1 MLFLVTVRAQD
12 RDVPVRVQ
20 VADDGTFRA
29 FTGKIEMGQGS
40 RTLLAQAFAE
50 ELRVPVE
57 RVQLVMGDTLL
68 CPDDGGTWSSLTA
81 PQTVPV
87 IRQAAAAVRA
97 ARTSGRGSSSSDDA
111 LTAPAAWQVLGAP
124 VRHVDSTAIVTGAK
138 KYPTDLR
145 PAGVLHASVV
155 RAPHH
160 RASLVSFD
168 AAAAE
173 KMPGV
178 RVIRDRDLLAVVAP
192 DVATARLAAAR
203 ITSEWKPDP
212 LTPPA
217 EWPELFKKNAVAP
230 VEQPK
235 ARYPPLLRRG
245 DVDAGLRAAV
255 RRKVSTYWLPPVAHV
270 PLEPRAAIAEWSG
283 GAVTIHCGVQAP
295 FLVRQEVAQALDV
308 AQSQVRII
316 AMDSGGA
323 FGGKQRGECEVEAA
337 RIARLAGAPIRLAW
351 TREEEFTCSYTRP
364 AALIEVES
372 GVDAEDRLVA
382 LRFANYNSG
391 AAGLASP
398 YDVPNEW
405 LGFYRTRSDVRQGS
419 YRALAATANAF
430 ARESHVNEWAADLKR
445 DPMDFR
451 LRHIADARLR
461 EVVERTAARF
471 GWGRAPSGNG
481 RGFGM
486 SCTIE
491 KDARLAL
498 FVEVEAEGARLR
510 VVRMAAT
517 GDFGAALNP
526 DNLRNQ
532 MTGSADPGDWR
543 RAVGAGHVRWDV
555 AGHAAAGAVPR
566 AALQRRACHGR
577 PAHRSPR
584 RCASGRRG
592 VSDYPHRARDR
603 RRRVCGDRHQ
613 AQRAAAY
620 AERPL
625 KRRRFGRTES
635 VARWVTDRRSG
646 LRLIEATHGSRRSSR
661 GYCSPQPSGVTSRY
675 SRSGP
680 LPCPC
685 SSRARMDARTFGSAP
700 RSSSGE
706 VSPAVSRR
714 RPTRPAHAHSGPP
727 VVLRFS
733 RL

>member
-1 MLFLVTVRAQD
+1 MAEDLRAAYKQRFEQTLEPERYEIFALLETLTPDRRAFLKTLGGGLLFLVTVRAQD

-40 RTLLAQAFAE
+40 RTLLTQAFAE

-57 RVQLVMGDTLL
+57 RVQVVMGDTLL

-97 ARTSGRGSSSSDDA
+97 ARSSGPSINDDA
-111 LTAPAAWQVLGAP
+111 LAAPATWQVLGAS

-138 KYPTDLR
+138 KYPSDLR
-145 PAGVLHASVV
+145 LAGVLHASIV

-168 AAAAE
+168 ATAAE

-178 RVIRDRDLLAVVAP
+178 RVVRDGDLLAVVAP
-192 DVATARLAAAR
+192 DGATARSAAAR
-203 ITSEWKPDP
+203 VTSVWKADP
-212 LTPPA
+212 LTSQK
-217 EWPELFKKNAVAP
+217 EWRALFKKTAVAP

-245 DVDAGLRAAV
+245 DVDAGLSAAA

-270 PLEPRAAIAEWSG
+270 PLEPRAAIAEWNG
-283 GAVTIHCGVQAP
+283 GAVTLQCGVQAP
-295 FLVRQEVAQALDV
+295 FLVRQEVAQALGV

-337 RIARLAGAPIRLAW
+337 RIARLAGAPVRLAW

-372 GVDAEDRLVA
+372 GVDAEHRLVA

-398 YDVPNEW
+398 YEVANEW

-419 YRALAATANAF
+419 YRGLAAVANAF

-445 DPMDFR
+445 DPVDFR
-451 LRHIADARLR
+451 LRHIADVRLR

-471 GWGRAPSGNG
+471 GWGRARSGNG

-486 SCTIE
+486 SCNLE

-498 FVEVEAEGARLR
+498 FVEVQAEGAKLRL
-510 VVRMAAT
+510 VRMAAT

-526 DNLRNQ
+526 DYLRNQ
-532 MTGSADPGDWR
+532 MTGALIQGIGAALWEQVAFDGTSQVTR
-543 RAVGAGHVRWDV
+543 RLAQYHVPRFIDVPDMDVQLIDRRDVAPAGAGESPITLT
-555 AGHAAAGAVPR
+555 APAIAAAAF
-566 AALQRRACHGR
+566 AATGI
-577 PAHRSPR
+577 
-584 RCASGRRG
+584 
-592 VSDYPHRARDR
+592 
-603 RRRVCGDRHQ
+603 
-613 AQRAAAY
+613 
-620 AERPL
+620 
-625 KRRRFGRTES
+625 
-635 VARWVTDRRSG
+635 RRSE
-646 LRLIEATHGSRRSSR
+646 LPLT
-661 GYCSPQPSGVTSRY
+661 PS
-675 SRSGP
+675 
-680 LPCPC
+680 
-685 SSRARMDARTFGSAP
+685 
-700 RSSSGE
+700 
-706 VSPAVSRR
+706 
-714 RPTRPAHAHSGPP
+714 
-727 VVLRFS
+727 
-733 RL
+733 

>member
-1 MLFLVTVRAQD
+1 MAEDLRAAYKRRFEQTLEPERYEIFALLETLTPDRRAFLKALGGGLLFLVTVRAQD

-50 ELRVPVE
+50 ELRVPME

-68 CPDDGGTWSSLTA
+68 CPDDGGTWSSMTA

-111 LTAPAAWQVLGAP
+111 LTAPATWQVLGAP
-124 VRHVDSTAIVTGAK
+124 VKHVDSTAIVTGAK

-145 PAGVLHASVV
+145 PAGVQHASVV

-168 AAAAE
+168 ASAAE

-178 RVIRDRDLLAVVAP
+178 RVVRDRDLLAVVAP

-217 EWPELFKKNAVAP
+217 EWPALFKKNAVAP

-235 ARYPPLLRRG
+235 ARYPPLLQRG

-255 RRKVSTYWLPPVAHV
+255 RRKVSTYWLPPAAHV

-295 FLVRQEVAQALDV
+295 FLVRQEVAQALGIT
-308 AQSQVRII
+308 QSQVRII

-481 RGFGM
+481 RGVGM
-486 SCTIE
+486 SCNIE

-532 MTGSADPGDWR
+532 MTGALIQGIGGALWEQVTFDGTSQVTR
-543 RAVGAGHVRWDV
+543 RLAQYRVPRFSDVPAMDVQLIDRRDVAPAGAGESPITLT
-555 AGHAAAGAVPR
+555 APAIAAAAF
-566 AALQRRACHGR
+566 AATGI
-577 PAHRSPR
+577 
-584 RCASGRRG
+584 
-592 VSDYPHRARDR
+592 
-603 RRRVCGDRHQ
+603 
-613 AQRAAAY
+613 
-620 AERPL
+620 
-625 KRRRFGRTES
+625 
-635 VARWVTDRRSG
+635 RRSE
-646 LRLIEATHGSRRSSR
+646 L
-661 GYCSPQPSGVTSRY
+661 
-675 SRSGP
+675 P
-680 LPCPC
+680 LAPN
-685 SSRARMDARTFGSAP
+685 AR
-700 RSSSGE
+700 
-706 VSPAVSRR
+706 
-714 RPTRPAHAHSGPP
+714 
-727 VVLRFS
+727 
-733 RL
+733 

>member
-1 MLFLVTVRAQD
+1 VAEDLRAAYKQRFEQTLEPERYEIFALLETLTPDRRAFLKTLGGGLLFLVNVRAQD

-40 RTLLAQAFAE
+40 RTVLSQAFAE

-68 CPDDGGTWSSLTA
+68 CPDDGGTWSSLTS

-97 ARTSGRGSSSSDDA
+97 ARTSGGGDA
-111 LTAPAAWQVLGAP
+111 LTAPATWQVLGAS
-124 VRHVDSTAIVTGAK
+124 VKHVDSTAIVTGAK
-138 KYPTDLR
+138 KYPSDLR
-145 PAGVLHASVV
+145 PAGVLHACVV

-178 RVIRDRDLLAVVAP
+178 RVVRDRDLLAVVAP
-192 DVATARLAAAR
+192 DVAIALSAAAR
-203 ITSEWKPDP
+203 ITAEWKPEP
-212 LTPPA
+212 LTPPT
-217 EWPELFKKNAVAP
+217 EWPALFKKTAVAP

-255 RRKVSTYWLPPVAHV
+255 RRKVSTYWLPSIAHV
-270 PLEPRAAIAEWSG
+270 PLEPRAAIAEWNG
-283 GAVTIHCGVQAP
+283 DAVTIRCGVQAP
-295 FLVRQEVAQALDV
+295 FLVRQEVAQALGV

-337 RIARLAGAPIRLAW
+337 RIARLAGAPVRLAW

-372 GVDAEDRLVA
+372 GVDAENRLVA

-419 YRALAATANAF
+419 YRALAAVANAF

-451 LRHIADARLR
+451 LRHITDARLR
-461 EVVERTAARF
+461 EVVGRTAARF
-471 GWGRAPSGNG
+471 GWGRARSGNG

-486 SCTIE
+486 SCNIE

-498 FVEVEAEGARLR
+498 FVEVEAEGDRLR
-510 VVRMAAT
+510 VARMAAT

-526 DNLRNQ
+526 DSLRNQ
-532 MTGSADPGDWR
+532 MTGALIQGMGGALWEQVAFEGTSQVTR
-543 RAVGAGHVRWDV
+543 RLAQYRVPRFIDVPAMDVQLIDRRDVAPAGAGESPITLT
-555 AGHAAAGAVPR
+555 APAIAAAAL
-566 AALQRRACHGR
+566 AATGI
-577 PAHRSPR
+577 
-584 RCASGRRG
+584 
-592 VSDYPHRARDR
+592 
-603 RRRVCGDRHQ
+603 
-613 AQRAAAY
+613 
-620 AERPL
+620 
-625 KRRRFGRTES
+625 
-635 VARWVTDRRSG
+635 RRSE
-646 LRLIEATHGSRRSSR
+646 L
-661 GYCSPQPSGVTSRY
+661 
-675 SRSGP
+675 P
-680 LPCPC
+680 LTPT
-685 SSRARMDARTFGSAP
+685 AR
-700 RSSSGE
+700 
-706 VSPAVSRR
+706 
-714 RPTRPAHAHSGPP
+714 
-727 VVLRFS
+727 
-733 RL
+733 